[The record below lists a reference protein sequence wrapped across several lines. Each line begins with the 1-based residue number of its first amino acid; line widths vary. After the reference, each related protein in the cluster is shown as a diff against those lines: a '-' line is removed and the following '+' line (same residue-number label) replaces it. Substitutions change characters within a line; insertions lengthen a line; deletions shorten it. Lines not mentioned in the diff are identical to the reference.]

1 MAKENLNIGS
11 AANDGTGDTLR
22 DGAIKLNNVINEVYN
37 ALGDGTNVQIDIATP
52 AAGQVLRW
60 NGSTA
65 FVGSHYDALSSNLDV
80 AGNQI
85 TSSDDGNIVVK
96 PHGTGDIHLWAG
108 SSGSPL
114 TYIDGADGKL
124 KYSAVYTNL
133 ADLPDATTHHGMF
146 AHVHSTAHGYF
157 AHSPSGETVNVAVT
171 VGVDTVGGQATG
183 VFYLDGTEKP
193 SNFPLVRGNTYV
205 FDQSDASNENY
216 NSMTHP
222 LMFSTGA
229 DGDHNGNGHYMSG
242 VQYKLDGSNV
252 TMAGYTTGFAAA
264 TTRTVEWTI
273 PSDAPAAL
281 YYWCHHHTGQGS
293 SFAVSDPVRWRQL
306 IDAHSSIGELKDVDM
321 AANGGP
327 SDGQVLKWVA
337 SANAF
342 QAANDDSTTGG
353 GGGTTQNLFETVNAD
368 TGTTTASA
376 ANDTLIIA
384 GGSSISTSISG
395 DTVTIA
401 YTGAAGAPDQNIFET
416 FNADSGTRTASA
428 TDDSFTFTGGTGIT
442 TSITGAAITIT
453 NDAPNVAQFVIQSV
467 SGDSG
472 SFTSSDVE
480 GGISIVGGT
489 NISTVMSGS
498 TLTINNTAAALPTA
512 TDGQSLIHNGN
523 GYEGVA
529 SPTISFQITANG
541 SSAYRFAGG
550 GVDPNTDDPT
560 IYVYRGFTYRFDNT
574 VGGPHPFALRLTSGG
589 SAVTEGVSGSQNG
602 VQYWTVPMDLA
613 PGTTYVYQCTQHPL
627 MVGNLTVV

>member
-60 NGSTA
+60 NGSNA

-85 TSSDDGNIVVK
+85 TSSDNGNVVVR

-108 SSGSPL
+108 SSGSAL

-124 KYSAVYTNL
+124 KYSNHFDDVAN
-133 ADLPDATTHHGMF
+133 LPDATTHHGMF
-146 AHVHSTAHGYF
+146 AHAHTEGHGYF
-157 AHSPSGETVNVAVT
+157 AHA
-171 VGVDTVGGQATG
+171 
-183 VFYLDGTEKP
+183 
-193 SNFPLVRGNTYV
+193 
-205 FDQSDASNENY
+205 
-216 NSMTHP
+216 
-222 LMFSTGA
+222 
-229 DGDHNGNGHYMSG
+229 
-242 VQYKLDGSNV
+242 GS
-252 TMAGYTTGFAAA
+252 
-264 TTRTVEWTI
+264 WT
-273 PSDAPAAL
+273 
-281 YYWCHHHTGQGS
+281 
-293 SFAVSDPVRWRQL
+293 QL
-306 IDAHSSIGELKDVDM
+306 IDTGSSIGELSDVDM
-321 AANGGP
+321 TTNGGP

-512 TDGQSLIHNGN
+512 TDGQSLIHNGS

-541 SSAYRFAGG
+541 SGAYRFAGG

-589 SAVTEGVSGSQNG
+589 SALTEGVSGSQNG